1 MEGRHPTFAHR
12 TERALACI
20 LDQHGIAWDYE
31 PHTFVLARSVPQLH
45 VLSSRL
51 SPWTHPA
58 AEPWAVA
65 PAAGTIQYDG
75 SRAPCAPNV
84 APRRR
89 REGLADAAQG

>member
-12 TERALACI
+12 TERVLAGV

-51 SPWTHPA
+51 SWTHPA

-65 PAAGTIQYDG
+65 RAAGTIQSDG
-75 SRAPCAPNV
+75 SPADGAPNV
-84 APRRR
+84 TPD
-89 REGLADAAQG
+89 GAAKG